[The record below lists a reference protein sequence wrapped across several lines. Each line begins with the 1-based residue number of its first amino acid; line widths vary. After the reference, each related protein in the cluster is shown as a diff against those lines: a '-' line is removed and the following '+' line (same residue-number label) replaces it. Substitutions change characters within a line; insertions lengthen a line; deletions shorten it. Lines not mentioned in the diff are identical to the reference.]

1 MFHFVTRL
9 HTIYMGYVWIVRNVT
24 FVKQVD
30 MTQDLTND
38 IRINYSN
45 SKNNVSGTMKL
56 DDLNLFR
63 LVVENGSY
71 TATSRKTMIPVAT
84 ITRRIQ
90 ALEDSLN
97 LRLLNRHARKLSLTE
112 AGERFFQECSP
123 LLHRLAATAEELTD
137 ECRGASGKLRISS
150 PSNVTKR
157 MMMPIFNAFMMQYP
171 DINIE
176 LTTSNQADQLDPT
189 EWDVIF
195 RVGPQR
201 DSSLIARKINEVKD
215 VLVASPGYLA
225 KHPAP
230 THAEELSNHSLLKGY
245 PLVKWQLTN
254 NKGECVIN
262 CDTGRFQANALN
274 VVRSACSEGLGIT
287 LMPDVMI
294 KEFIE
299 EGSLVRVLEDW
310 VSNPRD
316 IYMLYNHKD
325 HLPEKV
331 RLFIDFVIAYHIH

>member
-1 MFHFVTRL
+1 
-9 HTIYMGYVWIVRNVT
+9 
-24 FVKQVD
+24 
-30 MTQDLTND
+30 
-38 IRINYSN
+38 
-45 SKNNVSGTMKL
+45 MKL

-112 AGERFFQECSP
+112 AGERFFNECSP
-123 LLHRLAATAEELTD
+123 LLQRLSNVTEEISD
-137 ECRGASGKLRISS
+137 ECRGAAGKIRISS
-150 PSNVTKR
+150 PSNLTKR
-157 MMMPIFNAFMMQYP
+157 MMMPMFNEFMRQYP
-171 DINIE
+171 DISIE
-176 LTTSNQADQLDPT
+176 LTTSNHADQLDPT

-201 DSSLIARKINEVKD
+201 DSSLIARKISSVKD
-215 VLVASPGYLA
+215 ILVASPDYLHH
-225 KHPAP
+225 HPAP
-230 THAEELSNHSLLKGY
+230 VHAEELHNHQLLKGH
-245 PLVKWQLTN
+245 PLLKWQLINESGEAVVN
-254 NKGECVIN
+254 NDK
-262 CDTGRFQANALN
+262 GRFQASALN

-287 LMPDVMI
+287 LMPDVMLR
-294 KEFIE
+294 EFIE
-299 EGSLVRVLEDW
+299 DGSLVQVLQDW
-310 VSNPRD
+310 SANPRD

-331 RLFIDFVIAYHIH
+331 RLFIDFVIAYNIH

>member
-1 MFHFVTRL
+1 
-9 HTIYMGYVWIVRNVT
+9 
-24 FVKQVD
+24 
-30 MTQDLTND
+30 
-38 IRINYSN
+38 
-45 SKNNVSGTMKL
+45 MKL

-112 AGERFFQECSP
+112 AGEMFFKECSP
-123 LLHRLAATAEELTD
+123 LLQQLTVTAEEIND
-137 ECRGASGKLRISS
+137 ECRGASGKIRISA
-150 PSNVTKR
+150 PSNLTKR
-157 MMMPIFNAFMMQYP
+157 MMMPMFNVFMKQYP
-171 DINIE
+171 DINLE
-176 LTTSNQADQLDPT
+176 LTTNNMADQLDPT

-201 DSSLIARKINEVKD
+201 DSSLIARKINQVKD
-215 VLVASPGYLA
+215 ILVATPGYLVDN
-225 KHPAP
+225 PAP
-230 THAEELSNHSLLKGY
+230 KHAEELHEHALLKGY
-245 PLVKWQLTN
+245 PLMKWQLTN
-254 NKGECVIN
+254 SKGETIIN
-262 CDTGRFQANALN
+262 TDKGRFQANTLN
-274 VVRSACSEGLGIT
+274 VVRMACSEGLGIT

-294 KEFIE
+294 KEYLAN
-299 EGSLVRVLEDW
+299 GSLVRILNDW
-310 VSNPRD
+310 SANARE

-331 RLFIDFVIAYHIH
+331 RLFIDFVISYNMH

>member
-1 MFHFVTRL
+1 
-9 HTIYMGYVWIVRNVT
+9 
-24 FVKQVD
+24 
-30 MTQDLTND
+30 
-38 IRINYSN
+38 
-45 SKNNVSGTMKL
+45 MKL

-90 ALEDSLN
+90 ALEESLN

-112 AGERFFQECSP
+112 AGERFFNECSP
-123 LLHRLAATAEELTD
+123 LLNRLTCAAEEITD
-137 ECRGASGKLRISS
+137 ECRGAAGKIRIIA
-150 PSNVTKR
+150 PSNLTKR
-157 MMMPIFNAFMMQYP
+157 MMMPMFNGFMIQYP

-201 DSSLIARKINEVKD
+201 DSSLIARKISAVED
-215 VLVASPGYLA
+215 ILVASPEYL
-225 KHPAP
+225 KKYPAP
-230 THAEELSNHSLLKGY
+230 QHAEELHQHSLLKGA
-245 PLVKWQLTN
+245 PLLKWQLSN
-254 NKGECVIN
+254 NSGEIVVN
-262 CDTGRFQANALN
+262 NDKGRFQANTLN
-274 VVRSACSEGLGIT
+274 VVRSACSDGLGIT

-294 KEFIE
+294 KEYIDD
-299 EGSLVRVLEDW
+299 GSLVRVLENW
-310 VSNPRD
+310 SANPRD

-331 RLFIDFVIAYHIH
+331 RLFIDFVIAYNIH

>member
-1 MFHFVTRL
+1 
-9 HTIYMGYVWIVRNVT
+9 
-24 FVKQVD
+24 
-30 MTQDLTND
+30 
-38 IRINYSN
+38 
-45 SKNNVSGTMKL
+45 MKL

-112 AGERFFQECSP
+112 AGERFFNECSP
-123 LLHRLAATAEELTD
+123 LLQRLSNVTEEISD
-137 ECRGASGKLRISS
+137 ECRGAAGKIRISS
-150 PSNVTKR
+150 PSNLTKR
-157 MMMPIFNAFMMQYP
+157 MMMPMFNEFMRQFP
-171 DINIE
+171 DISIE
-176 LTTSNQADQLDPT
+176 LTTSNHADQLDPT

-201 DSSLIARKINEVKD
+201 DSSLIARKISSVKD
-215 VLVASPGYLA
+215 ILVASPDYLHH
-225 KHPAP
+225 HPAP
-230 THAEELSNHSLLKGY
+230 VHAEELHNHQLLKGH
-245 PLVKWQLTN
+245 PLLKWQLINESGEAVVN
-254 NKGECVIN
+254 NDK
-262 CDTGRFQANALN
+262 GRFQASALN

-294 KEFIE
+294 REFIE
-299 EGSLVRVLEDW
+299 DGSLVQVLGDW
-310 VSNPRD
+310 SANPRD

-331 RLFIDFVIAYHIH
+331 RLFIDFVIAYNIH

>member
-1 MFHFVTRL
+1 
-9 HTIYMGYVWIVRNVT
+9 
-24 FVKQVD
+24 
-30 MTQDLTND
+30 
-38 IRINYSN
+38 
-45 SKNNVSGTMKL
+45 MKL

-112 AGERFFQECSP
+112 AGERFFNECSP
-123 LLHRLAATAEELTD
+123 LLNRLASMTEEITD
-137 ECRGASGKLRISS
+137 ECRGASGKIKISA
-150 PSNVTKR
+150 PSNLTKR
-157 MMMPIFNAFMMQYP
+157 LMMPMFIAFMRQYP

-176 LTTSNQADQLDPT
+176 LTTSNHADQLDPT

-201 DSSLIARKINEVKD
+201 DSSLIARKLSEVKD
-215 VLVASPGYLA
+215 VLVASPDYLA
-225 KHPAP
+225 LNPIP
-230 THAEELSNHSLLKGY
+230 SHADDLHQHYLLKGY
-245 PLVKWQLTN
+245 PLIKWHLTN
-254 NKGECVIN
+254 SKGDNVVN
-262 CDTGRFQANALN
+262 MDKGRFQANTID
-274 VVRSACSEGLGIT
+274 VVRHACTQGLGIA
-287 LMPDVMI
+287 LMPDMMS
-294 KEFIE
+294 EEYIE
-299 EGSLVRVLEDW
+299 AGTLKRVLDDW
-310 VSNPRD
+310 SANPRD

-331 RLFIDFVIAYHIH
+331 RLFIDFVIGYDLT

>member
-1 MFHFVTRL
+1 
-9 HTIYMGYVWIVRNVT
+9 
-24 FVKQVD
+24 
-30 MTQDLTND
+30 
-38 IRINYSN
+38 
-45 SKNNVSGTMKL
+45 MKL

-84 ITRRIQ
+84 ITRRVQ

-123 LLHRLAATAEELTD
+123 LLQRLSVTAEELTD
-137 ECRGASGKLRISS
+137 ECRGAAGKIKISA
-150 PSNVTKR
+150 PSNLTKR
-157 MMMPIFNAFMMQYP
+157 TMMPMFNEFMKNYP

-176 LTTSNQADQLDPT
+176 LTTSNHADQLDPT

-215 VLVASPGYLA
+215 ILVASPDYLA
-225 KHPAP
+225 NNPVPK
-230 THAEELSNHSLLKGY
+230 HAEDLHNHSLLKGH
-245 PLVKWQLTN
+245 PLLKWQLTN
-254 NKGECVIN
+254 GSGESIVN
-262 CDTGRFQANALN
+262 NDKGRFQANTLD
-274 VVRSACSEGLGIT
+274 VVRTACSQGLGIT
-287 LMPDVMI
+287 LMPDVMLL
-294 KEFIE
+294 EYIE
-299 EGSLVRVLEDW
+299 SGDLVRVLQEW
-310 VSNPRD
+310 SANPRD

-331 RLFIDFVIAYHIH
+331 RLFIDFVIAYKI

>member
-1 MFHFVTRL
+1 
-9 HTIYMGYVWIVRNVT
+9 
-24 FVKQVD
+24 
-30 MTQDLTND
+30 
-38 IRINYSN
+38 
-45 SKNNVSGTMKL
+45 MKL

-90 ALEDSLN
+90 ALEEAVN

-112 AGERFFQECSP
+112 AGERFFNECSP
-123 LLHRLAATAEELTD
+123 LLERLTSTAEEIAD
-137 ECRGASGKLRISS
+137 DCHGASGKIKISA
-150 PSNVTKR
+150 PSNLTKR
-157 MMMPIFNAFMMQYP
+157 MIMPMFNGFMKQYP

-176 LTTSNQADQLDPT
+176 LTTETNADKLDPT

-201 DSSLIARKINEVKD
+201 DSSLIARKVGEVKD
-215 VLVASPGYLA
+215 ILVASPEYLA
-225 KHPAP
+225 ANPAP
-230 THAEELSNHSLLKGY
+230 EHAEELSNHALLKGY
-245 PLVKWQLTN
+245 PLIKWTLN
-254 NKGECVIN
+254 NRNGEAVVN
-262 CDTGRFQANALN
+262 LDRARFDANALN

-287 LMPDVMI
+287 LMPNVMI
-294 KEFIE
+294 GEFIE
-299 EGSLVRVLEDW
+299 SGELVRVLPDW
-310 VSNPRD
+310 SANPRD

-331 RLFIDFVIAYHIH
+331 RLFIDYVIACKHL

>member
-1 MFHFVTRL
+1 
-9 HTIYMGYVWIVRNVT
+9 
-24 FVKQVD
+24 
-30 MTQDLTND
+30 
-38 IRINYSN
+38 
-45 SKNNVSGTMKL
+45 MKL

-112 AGERFFQECSP
+112 AGERFYQECSP
-123 LLHRLAATAEELTD
+123 LLQRLANTTEELTD
-137 ECRGASGKLRISS
+137 ECRGAAGRIKISA
-150 PSNVTKR
+150 PSNLTKR
-157 MMMPIFNAFMMQYP
+157 MMMPMFNAFMRQYP

-176 LTTSNQADQLDPT
+176 LTTSNLADELDPT

-201 DSSLIARKINEVKD
+201 DSSLIARKISAVED
-215 VLVASPGYLA
+215 ILVASPEYLA
-225 KHPAP
+225 ANPAP
-230 THAEELSNHSLLKGY
+230 QHAEELSQHSLLKGY
-245 PLVKWQLTN
+245 PLIKWQLSN
-254 NKGECVIN
+254 SSGETVVN
-262 CDTGRFQANALN
+262 TDKGRFQASTLN
-274 VVRSACSEGLGIT
+274 IVRSACSDGLGIT
-287 LMPDVMI
+287 LMPNVML
-294 KEFIE
+294 KEYIDD
-299 EGSLVRVLEDW
+299 GSLVRVLKDW
-310 VSNPRD
+310 NANPRD

-331 RLFIDFVIAYHIH
+331 RLFIDFVIAFNIH

>member
-1 MFHFVTRL
+1 
-9 HTIYMGYVWIVRNVT
+9 
-24 FVKQVD
+24 
-30 MTQDLTND
+30 
-38 IRINYSN
+38 
-45 SKNNVSGTMKL
+45 MKL

-112 AGERFFQECSP
+112 AGERFFNECSP
-123 LLHRLAATAEELTD
+123 LLQRLSNVTEEISD
-137 ECRGASGKLRISS
+137 ECRGAAGKIRISS
-150 PSNVTKR
+150 PSNLTKR
-157 MMMPIFNAFMMQYP
+157 MMMPMFNEFMRQFP
-171 DINIE
+171 DISIE
-176 LTTSNQADQLDPT
+176 LTTSNHADQLDPT

-201 DSSLIARKINEVKD
+201 DSSLIARKISSVKD
-215 VLVASPGYLA
+215 ILVASPDYLHH
-225 KHPAP
+225 HPAP
-230 THAEELSNHSLLKGY
+230 VHAEELHNHQLLKGH
-245 PLVKWQLTN
+245 PLLKWQLINESGEVVVN
-254 NKGECVIN
+254 NDK
-262 CDTGRFQANALN
+262 GRFQASALN

-287 LMPDVMI
+287 LMPDVMLR
-294 KEFIE
+294 EFIE
-299 EGSLVRVLEDW
+299 DGSLVQVLRDW
-310 VSNPRD
+310 SANPRD

-331 RLFIDFVIAYHIH
+331 RLFIDFVIAYNIH

>member
-1 MFHFVTRL
+1 
-9 HTIYMGYVWIVRNVT
+9 
-24 FVKQVD
+24 
-30 MTQDLTND
+30 
-38 IRINYSN
+38 
-45 SKNNVSGTMKL
+45 MKL

-90 ALEDSLN
+90 ALEESLN

-112 AGERFFQECSP
+112 AGERFYNECSP
-123 LLHRLAATAEELTD
+123 LLNRLTSAAEEISD
-137 ECRGASGKLRISS
+137 ECRGAAGKIRINS
-150 PSNVTKR
+150 PSNLTKR
-157 MMMPIFNAFMMQYP
+157 MMMPMFNAFMKQYP

-176 LTTSNQADQLDPT
+176 LTTSNHADQLDPT

-201 DSSLIARKINEVKD
+201 DSSLIARKISSVAD
-215 VLVASPGYLA
+215 ILVASPEYL
-225 KHPAP
+225 KNHPAP
-230 THAEELSNHSLLKGY
+230 KHAEQLHQHSLVKGA
-245 PLVKWQLTN
+245 PLLKWQLSN
-254 NKGECVIN
+254 NSGETVIN
-262 CDTGRFQANALN
+262 NDKGRFQANTLN
-274 VVRSACSEGLGIT
+274 VVRSACSDGLGIT

-294 KEFIE
+294 KEYIDD
-299 EGSLVRVLEDW
+299 GSLVRVLEDW
-310 VSNPRD
+310 SANPRD

-331 RLFIDFVIAYHIH
+331 RLFIDFVIAYNIH

>member
-1 MFHFVTRL
+1 
-9 HTIYMGYVWIVRNVT
+9 
-24 FVKQVD
+24 
-30 MTQDLTND
+30 
-38 IRINYSN
+38 
-45 SKNNVSGTMKL
+45 MKL

-112 AGERFFQECSP
+112 AGERFFKECSP
-123 LLHRLAATAEELTD
+123 LLEKLSSTADEISD
-137 ECRGASGKLRISS
+137 ECRGAKGKIKISS
-150 PSNVTKR
+150 PANLTKR
-157 MMMPIFNAFMMQYP
+157 MMMPMFIEFMRQYP
-171 DINIE
+171 DISLE
-176 LTTSNQADQLDPT
+176 LTTSHLADQLDPT

-215 VLVASPGYLA
+215 ILVASPGYL
-225 KHPAP
+225 KQHGAP
-230 THAEELSNHSLLKGY
+230 SHAEELINHSLLKGY
-245 PLVKWQLTN
+245 PLIKWQLTN
-254 NKGECVIN
+254 NNGEYVIN
-262 CDTGRFQANALN
+262 NDKGQFHANTLD
-274 VVRSACSEGLGIT
+274 VVRMACSEGLGIT
-287 LMPDVMI
+287 LMPNVML
-294 KEFIE
+294 KEYLDD
-299 EGSLVRVLEDW
+299 GSLVRVLNEW
-310 VSNPRD
+310 SANSRD

-331 RLFIDFVIAYHIH
+331 RLFIDFVISYSAH

>member
-1 MFHFVTRL
+1 
-9 HTIYMGYVWIVRNVT
+9 
-24 FVKQVD
+24 
-30 MTQDLTND
+30 
-38 IRINYSN
+38 
-45 SKNNVSGTMKL
+45 MKL

-112 AGERFFQECSP
+112 AGERFFSECSP
-123 LLHRLAATAEELTD
+123 LLQRLSNVTEEISD
-137 ECRGASGKLRISS
+137 ECRGAAGKIRISS
-150 PSNVTKR
+150 PSNLTKR
-157 MMMPIFNAFMMQYP
+157 MMMPMFNEFMCQFP
-171 DINIE
+171 DISIE
-176 LTTSNQADQLDPT
+176 LTTSNHADQLDPT

-201 DSSLIARKINEVKD
+201 DSSLIARKISSVKD
-215 VLVASPGYLA
+215 ILVASPGYLSQ
-225 KHPAP
+225 HPAP
-230 THAEELSNHSLLKGY
+230 VHAEELHNHSLLKGH
-245 PLVKWQLTN
+245 PLLKWQLIN
-254 NKGECVIN
+254 ESGEVVIN
-262 CDTGRFQANALN
+262 NEKARFQASALN

-294 KEFIE
+294 REYIE
-299 EGSLVRVLEDW
+299 DGSLVQVLQDW
-310 VSNPRD
+310 SANPRD

-331 RLFIDFVIAYHIH
+331 RLFIDFVIAYNIH

>member
-1 MFHFVTRL
+1 M
-9 HTIYMGYVWIVRNVT
+9 
-24 FVKQVD
+24 
-30 MTQDLTND
+30 
-38 IRINYSN
+38 
-45 SKNNVSGTMKL
+45 MKL

-112 AGERFFQECSP
+112 AGERFFHECSP
-123 LLHRLAATAEELTD
+123 LLQRLSNVTEEISD
-137 ECRGASGKLRISS
+137 ECRGAAGKIRISS
-150 PSNVTKR
+150 PSNLTKR
-157 MMMPIFNAFMMQYP
+157 MMMPMFNEFMRQYP
-171 DINIE
+171 DISIE
-176 LTTSNQADQLDPT
+176 LTTSNHADQLDPT

-201 DSSLIARKINEVKD
+201 DSSLIARKISSVKD
-215 VLVASPGYLA
+215 ILVASPDYLHH
-225 KHPAP
+225 HPAP
-230 THAEELSNHSLLKGY
+230 VHAEELHNHQLLKGH
-245 PLVKWQLTN
+245 PLLKWQLINESGEAVVN
-254 NKGECVIN
+254 NDK
-262 CDTGRFQANALN
+262 GRFQASALN

-287 LMPDVMI
+287 LMPDVMLR
-294 KEFIE
+294 EFIE
-299 EGSLVRVLEDW
+299 DGSLVQVLQDW
-310 VSNPRD
+310 SANPRD

-331 RLFIDFVIAYHIH
+331 RLFIDFVIAYNIH

>member
-1 MFHFVTRL
+1 
-9 HTIYMGYVWIVRNVT
+9 
-24 FVKQVD
+24 
-30 MTQDLTND
+30 
-38 IRINYSN
+38 
-45 SKNNVSGTMKL
+45 MKL

-71 TATSRKTMIPVAT
+71 TATSRRTLIPVAT

-112 AGERFFQECSP
+112 AGERFFKECSP
-123 LLHRLAATAEELTD
+123 LLQRLSIAAEEISD
-137 ECRGASGKLRISS
+137 ECRGASGKIKISA
-150 PSNVTKR
+150 PSNLTKR
-157 MMMPIFNAFMMQYP
+157 MMMPMFTAFMQNFP
-171 DINIE
+171 EINLE
-176 LTTSNQADQLDPT
+176 LTTSNHADQLDPT

-215 VLVASPGYLA
+215 ILVASPTYLA

-230 THAEELSNHSLLKGY
+230 HHAEELIHHSLLKGN
-245 PLVKWQLTN
+245 PLLKWQLTN
-254 NKGECVIN
+254 TKGEHVTN
-262 CDTGRFQANALN
+262 NERGRFQANTLD
-274 VVRSACSEGLGIT
+274 VIRMACSEGLGIT

-294 KEFIE
+294 KEYLETGELIQI
-299 EGSLVRVLEDW
+299 LEDW
-310 VSNPRD
+310 SANSRD

-331 RLFIDFVIAYHIH
+331 RLFIDFIMSYHMDP

>member
-1 MFHFVTRL
+1 
-9 HTIYMGYVWIVRNVT
+9 
-24 FVKQVD
+24 
-30 MTQDLTND
+30 
-38 IRINYSN
+38 
-45 SKNNVSGTMKL
+45 MKL

-90 ALEDSLN
+90 ALEDSVN

-112 AGERFFQECSP
+112 AGERFYHECSP
-123 LLHRLAATAEELTD
+123 LLQRLTTAAEEITD
-137 ECRGASGKLRISS
+137 DCRGASGKIKISA
-150 PSNVTKR
+150 PYNLTKR
-157 MMMPIFNAFMMQYP
+157 MMMPMFNSFMKQYP

-176 LTTSNQADQLDPT
+176 LTTENNADKLDPT

-201 DSSLIARKINEVKD
+201 DSSLIARKIGEVKD
-215 VLVASPGYLA
+215 ILVASPDYLTSN
-225 KHPAP
+225 PAP
-230 THAEELSNHSLLKGY
+230 NHAEELSNHSLLKGY
-245 PLVKWQLTN
+245 PLIKWTLIN
-254 NKGECVIN
+254 SKGESVVN
-262 CDTGRFQANALN
+262 VDRGRFQANALN

-294 KEFIE
+294 KEYIE
-299 EGSLVRVLEDW
+299 SGDLVRILPDW
-310 VSNPRD
+310 SANPRD

-331 RLFIDFVIAYHIH
+331 RLFIDFVIAYNIH

>member
-1 MFHFVTRL
+1 
-9 HTIYMGYVWIVRNVT
+9 
-24 FVKQVD
+24 
-30 MTQDLTND
+30 
-38 IRINYSN
+38 
-45 SKNNVSGTMKL
+45 MKL

-90 ALEDSLN
+90 ALEESLN

-112 AGERFFQECSP
+112 AGERFFNECSP
-123 LLHRLAATAEELTD
+123 LLNRLTSAAEEITD
-137 ECRGASGKLRISS
+137 ECRGAAGKIRIIA
-150 PSNVTKR
+150 PSNLTKR
-157 MMMPIFNAFMMQYP
+157 MMMPMFNSFMIQYP

-201 DSSLIARKINEVKD
+201 DSSLIARKISAVAD
-215 VLVASPGYLA
+215 ILVASPEYL
-225 KHPAP
+225 KKYPAP
-230 THAEELSNHSLLKGY
+230 QHAEELHQHSLLKGA
-245 PLVKWQLTN
+245 PLLKWQLSNHSGEIVVN
-254 NKGECVIN
+254 NDK
-262 CDTGRFQANALN
+262 GRFQADTLN
-274 VVRSACSEGLGIT
+274 VVRSACSDGLGIT

-294 KEFIE
+294 KEYIDD
-299 EGSLVRVLEDW
+299 GSLVRVLENW
-310 VSNPRD
+310 SANPRD

-331 RLFIDFVIAYHIH
+331 RLFIDFVIAYNIH

>member
-1 MFHFVTRL
+1 
-9 HTIYMGYVWIVRNVT
+9 
-24 FVKQVD
+24 
-30 MTQDLTND
+30 
-38 IRINYSN
+38 
-45 SKNNVSGTMKL
+45 MKL

-112 AGERFFQECSP
+112 AGERFFSDCSP
-123 LLHRLAATAEELTD
+123 LLQRLSSMAEEITD
-137 ECRGASGKLRISS
+137 ECRGASGKLKISS
-150 PSNVTKR
+150 PSNLTKR
-157 MMMPIFNAFMMQYP
+157 LMMPMFNEFMKQYP

-195 RVGPQR
+195 RIGPQR
-201 DSSLIARKINEVKD
+201 DSSLIARKISEVKD
-215 VLVASPGYLA
+215 ILVASPEYLA
-225 KHPAP
+225 KNPAP
-230 THAEELSNHSLLKGY
+230 KHAEELSNHSLLKGH
-245 PLVKWQLTN
+245 PLLKWQLTN
-254 NKGECVIN
+254 NEGETVVNLEKG
-262 CDTGRFQANALN
+262 RLQANTLD
-274 VVRSACSEGLGIT
+274 VVRSSCSEGLGIT
-287 LMPDVMI
+287 LMPDVMLN
-294 KEFIE
+294 EFIE
-299 EGSLVRVLEDW
+299 EGSLVRVLSEW
-310 VSNPRD
+310 SANPRD